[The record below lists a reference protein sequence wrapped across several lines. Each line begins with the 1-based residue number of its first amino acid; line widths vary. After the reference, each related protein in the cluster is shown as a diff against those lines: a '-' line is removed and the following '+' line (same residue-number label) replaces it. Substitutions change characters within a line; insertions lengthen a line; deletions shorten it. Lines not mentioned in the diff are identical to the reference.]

1 MERILS
7 KDEIAELLSAVKHGE
22 IETGDD
28 LADPGVHHGVK
39 RLDLVGGPGLGR
51 WKIPNLD
58 LIFESI
64 GRNYGISLTNR
75 LQRPVTVKYGSSDSL
90 EFEDC
95 LQGTPEH
102 SAIGI
107 MDLSP
112 LRSGGLVVFDST
124 LSFMLLELLL
134 GGGIDGKVTALQRP
148 MTSIEANLLKGLM
161 DSLCPD
167 LQKAF
172 DPVQRVQSQIIKIE
186 SNPRLVSIVNPEAGV
201 LVVRFTVCIE
211 ELTGSMFLVFPH
223 TTLDPLREKLRDSAL
238 SADLKHND
246 SWPRFLRAGVTDLEA
261 DLSAQLG
268 VVTLRVRDIL
278 NFQAGDVIDLGCP
291 PDAPLKVKVEGKT
304 KFLAVAGARNG
315 SKAIRITGKIERS

>member
-7 KDEIAELLSAVKHGE
+7 KDEIAELLSAVKPE
-22 IETGDD
+22 
-28 LADPGVHHGVK
+28 LNHGVK

-58 LIFESI
+58 LIFESV

-75 LQRPVTVKYGSSDSL
+75 LQRPVTVKYGSSDSM

-112 LRSGGLVVFDST
+112 LRAGGLVIFDSI

-134 GGGIDGKVTALQRP
+134 GGGIDGKVTALQRA

-161 DSLCPD
+161 ESLCPD

-172 DPVQRVQSQIIKIE
+172 DPVQRIQSQMVKIE
-186 SNPRLVSIVNPEAGV
+186 SNPRLVNIVNPEAGV
-201 LVVRFTVCIE
+201 LIVRFTVCLDD
-211 ELTGSMFLVFPH
+211 LTGSMFLVFPH
-223 TTLDPLREKLRDSAL
+223 TTLDPLRETLRDSAL
-238 SADLKHND
+238 SADLKHNE
-246 SWPRFLRAGVTDLEA
+246 SWPRFLREGTIDLEA
-261 DLSAQLG
+261 EIAAQLG
-268 VVTLRVRDIL
+268 QVTLRVRDIL
-278 NFQAGDVIDLGCP
+278 NFQVGDVIDLGCA
-291 PDAPLKVKVEGKT
+291 PDSPLKVKVEGKT
-304 KFLAVAGARNG
+304 KFMAAAGARNG
-315 SKAIRITGKIERS
+315 NKAIRITGKFERR